1 MNLLPVPESHL
12 AAIWLLERDFF
23 SCLFG
28 EENFQHVL
36 RIGFGAAAAARAGG
50 AGRRQGAGEGV
61 ILAEGKE
68 KLDKKPIEDE
78 DQDTKAAKKDT
89 APGTTNMTL

>member
-1 MNLLPVPESHL
+1 M
-12 AAIWLLERDFF
+12 AAGAGFFCFHASLERRF
-23 SCLFG
+23 L
-28 EENFQHVL
+28 H
-36 RIGFGAAAAARAGG
+36 IGFGAAAAARAGG
-50 AGRRQGAGEGV
+50 AGRRQGAEGGV
-61 ILAEGKE
+61 TLAEGKE

>member
-1 MNLLPVPESHL
+1 M
-12 AAIWLLERDFF
+12 F

-28 EENFQHVL
+28 EEIFQHVL
-36 RIGFGAAAAARAGG
+36 HIGFGAAAAARAGG
-50 AGRRQGAGEGV
+50 AGRRQGAGGGV
-61 ILAEGKE
+61 TLAEGKE

-89 APGTTNMTL
+89 APGITNMTL

>member
-1 MNLLPVPESHL
+1 M
-12 AAIWLLERDFF
+12 R

-28 EENFQHVL
+28 EKIFQHVL
-36 RIGFGAAAAARAGG
+36 HIGFSAAAAARAGE
-50 AGRRQGAGEGV
+50 AGRRQGAGGGV